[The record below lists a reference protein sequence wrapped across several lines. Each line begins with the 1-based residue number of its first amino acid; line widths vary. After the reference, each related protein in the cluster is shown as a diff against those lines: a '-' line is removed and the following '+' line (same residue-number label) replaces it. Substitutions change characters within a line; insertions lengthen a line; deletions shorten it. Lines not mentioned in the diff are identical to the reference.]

1 MMSKRGYKHVY
12 GPVPSRRLGRSLG
25 VDLVPFKTC
34 TLDCIYCQLGRTTN
48 KTVERREYVSAEAV
62 LVEVK
67 EKLSVGAS
75 PDYITVA
82 GSGEPTLNSAIG
94 GIIAKIKELTD
105 VPVAVLTNGSLLWR
119 REVQDDLMMS
129 DIVIPS
135 LDAGDEN
142 MFHYVNRPHRDISFR
157 QMVDGTTSFTE
168 RFQGEVWLEVML
180 LSGITGLPNE
190 VKKIAS
196 LAEQIAPARIHLN
209 TVIRP
214 PAEDYACPLS
224 DAQLSS
230 VKQVF
235 PRLVEIVS
243 EKAFRKQD
251 KASHPAIGAGDILLL
266 ISRRPCTASDIAEGL
281 CVNIIEL
288 YKRLDELITE
298 GKAKRISMGGQAFY
312 VADAAP
318 K

>member
-67 EKLSVGAS
+67 EKLSAGAS

-142 MFHYVNRPHRDISFR
+142 MFHYVNRPQRDVSFR

-190 VKKIAS
+190 AKKIAS

-224 DAQLSS
+224 DDQLSS

-251 KASHPAIGAGDILLL
+251 KTSHPAIGAGDILLL